1 MAQRYYSR
9 REAAELFGVC
19 EETISHWVKKGVLK
33 NANKNIHGGLRIT
46 AKSVQVA
53 MDNCEDFVDQEKAI
67 SEYKKEI
74 ELKRKRMEKERD
86 KYEAMLCGYTLRSY
100 AYVNARMLNSTM
112 ADVLRVFV
120 DKAGLAEREKDIIV
134 SLCNHSSIE
143 DVAERYGLTCAR
155 VQQIAHKAVRR
166 LQYRIKKHESYLEEI
181 IKDRERIRQLEYEV
195 SVLNKENQSLRA
207 SIGMKER
214 DGGSV
219 MVPKLLMMPLYDS
232 GISVRLVHA
241 LLSIEVQCLLQVMH
255 IDKMR
260 LLRNIRNF
268 GKKTAIELEDIF
280 ESVGLQLGADS
291 LESSS
296 FPVVEGVEY
305 EEVSM
310 AYISHH
316 RDRVDK
322 KLKRR

>member
-1 MAQRYYSR
+1 
-9 REAAELFGVC
+9 
-19 EETISHWVKKGVLK
+19 
-33 NANKNIHGGLRIT
+33 
-46 AKSVQVA
+46 VQVA
-53 MDNCEDFVDQEKAI
+53 MDNCEDLVDQEKAI
-67 SEYKKEI
+67 SEHKKDI
-74 ELKRKRMEKERD
+74 DKKREQIEKERD
-86 KYEAMLCGYTLRSY
+86 KYEAILCGYTLRSY
-100 AYVNARMLNSTM
+100 VYVNARMLNSTM
-112 ADVLRVFV
+112 ANVLRVFV

-207 SIGMKER
+207 SIGIKER

-219 MVPKLLMMPLYDS
+219 MVPKLLMMRLYDS

-322 KLKRR
+322 ELKRR

>member
-33 NANKNIHGGLRIT
+33 NANKNTHGGLRIT

-53 MDNCEDFVDQEKAI
+53 MENCEDLVDQEKAI

-74 ELKRKRMEKERD
+74 DKKRRRIEKERD

-100 AYVNARMLNSTM
+100 VYVNAQMLNSTM

-120 DKAGLAEREKDIIV
+120 DKAGIAEREKDIIV

-143 DVAERYGLTCAR
+143 DVAERYGLTCVR

-166 LQYRIKKHESYLEEI
+166 LQYRVKKYEDYFEEVI
-181 IKDRERIRQLEYEV
+181 QNRENIRHLEYEV
-195 SVLNKENQSLRA
+195 SALNKENQSLRA

-219 MVPKLLMMPLYDS
+219 MVPKLLMTPLSDS
-232 GISVRLVHA
+232 GISVRLAHA

-268 GKKTAIELEDIF
+268 GKKSMTELEEIF
-280 ESVGLQLGADS
+280 ESVGLHLGADS
-291 LESSS
+291 LNLSS
-296 FPVVEGVEY
+296 FPVIEGVEY
-305 EEVSM
+305 DDVSM
-310 AYISHH
+310 AYIKHH
-316 RDRVDK
+316 RDRIDGN
-322 KLKRR
+322 LKRR